1 MTHMKTG
8 LRRLKKTLYAF
19 LLSITC
25 VSYLQ
30 AQDILVAEYKFETD
44 AQGWSFQAYNATG
57 GQVPAP
63 SGAWITGV
71 NWPAHGGSAGCI
83 RHVTPTAAGS
93 WFGFSPLIDLEA
105 GAQYY
110 VKFGVTLAGANSTAA
125 TVNHR
130 AQVRFREGS
139 AGAPF
144 GLLSFTILMGSTYF
158 ATSGGVAGYVELTS
172 PVMTANVTGPYRFAV
187 GNFFGSAGWA
197 TYFDGIRI
205 YKVAPPENT
214 WQGDVSN
221 DWNNPSNWSNN
232 AVPVASD
239 LVVIPTVSSPNVYP
253 VLSGTSSSVTT
264 LTVQNGA
271 SLTIEGNAA
280 LTISDALTNNGTIT
294 VNSGA
299 ALVQTASSTASGTG
313 TYNIRRQL
321 PGSNL
326 GFRFMGSPISN
337 LPVNSISGITP
348 TGLDG
353 GQVTPMPNC
362 NPNFV
367 AAGSPYGNI
376 LELRENPATVL
387 NNCAQ
392 SLWHVKSAGNLEN
405 ARGYALRGQGGQ
417 TVTFSGTQINNGNIT
432 ISGLTRQAGT
442 INDHLTG
449 GVTRGWHL
457 LANPYPSPIVITG
470 STDLEPIGF
479 DGQIQLFNSAT
490 GTWIAPVPPST
501 PVTIAPGQ
509 AFQIRKTNVGGTSSF
524 TFTNAMR
531 VATIGATFFSENT
544 DWFDYRLTAKV
555 SGNGFTDESH
565 IFFNTNATP
574 AFDPAYDVNKLISN
588 PDVPALFTMAAME
601 RMAYNGLPLLNAPTQ
616 VDMAFYPA
624 NNGSFT
630 LNFDHLE
637 SMPSTVMV
645 YLQDKKTGVW
655 TNLRTQN
662 SYTFTSSAGDDIQ
675 RFVLHFE
682 PALSISA
689 FEAACQNNNGRIE
702 IINPSNETWTATIS
716 NGNHNQMLT
725 LAPGNHEIA
734 GLSAGVY
741 SISLSNNN
749 YLINEA
755 ITVNELAPVDA
766 VFHLIGAENK
776 VLPYQQL
783 TAMVNNP
790 IEDASYEWLLDGLF
804 IGFGSEISFAVAD
817 AGNYQLSLQA
827 SKNGCVSTSEQLIS
841 VEQTTSVMEAYATS
855 QVRAFP
861 NPANQILNFVW
872 NAVNDF
878 DQLIISDITGRRI
891 SETNLAGRLQSNQ
904 YQLDVRN
911 MNEGIYLATFL
922 SGNQQVTINFIV
934 SK

>member
-1 MTHMKTG
+1 MKTS
-8 LRRLKKTLYAF
+8 LHKLKKTLCTF
-19 LLSITC
+19 LLSMIG

-30 AQDILVAEYKFETD
+30 AQDILVAEYKFETNQ
-44 AQGWSFQAYNATG
+44 QGWNWQSYTTMG
-57 GQVPAP
+57 AP
-63 SGAWITGV
+63 TTNPTAGWITGL
-71 NWPAHGGSAGCI
+71 NWALHGGTAGCI
-83 RHVTPTAAGS
+83 RHNVSSGAGN
-93 WFGFSPLIDLEA
+93 WFAQSPEHAFQA
-105 GAQYY
+105 GEEYY
-110 VKFGVTLAGANSTAA
+110 VKFGTTLSAANTIAVNQRVQLRMGTSATHNMGTIVLPSQTIPNTAVGAANYVEYT
-125 TVNHR
+125 TPTYVVPVDGNYR
-130 AQVRFREGS
+130 IKIGVFFS
-139 AGAPF
+139 AG
-144 GLLSFTILMGSTYF
+144 SFACYL
-158 ATSGGVAGYVELTS
+158 
-172 PVMTANVTGPYRFAV
+172 
-187 GNFFGSAGWA
+187 
-197 TYFDGIRI
+197 DGIRLF
-205 YKVAPPENT
+205 KVAPPANT
-214 WQGDVSN
+214 WQGDVSS
-221 DWNNPSNWSNN
+221 DWNNPANWSNN

-239 LVVIPTVSSPNVYP
+239 QVVIPAVSSPNVYP
-253 VLSGTSSSVTT
+253 VLSGISSSVTT

-280 LTISDALTNNGTIT
+280 LTLSGDLTNNGSIT

-337 LPVNSISGITP
+337 LPVTGITGITP
-348 TGLDG
+348 TGPDG

-376 LELRENPATVL
+376 LELRENPTTVL
-387 NNCAQ
+387 SNCAQ

-417 TVTFSGTQINNGNIT
+417 TVTFTGNQINNGDVT
-432 ISGLTRQAGT
+432 ISGLTRQPGT

-479 DGQIQLFNSAT
+479 EGQIHLFNSAT

-501 PVTIAPGQ
+501 PITIAPGQ
-509 AFQIRKTNVGGTSSF
+509 AFQIRKITVGGTSSF

-531 VATIGATFFSENT
+531 VATIGASFFSENT

-565 IFFNTNATP
+565 VFFNPNATP
-574 AFDPAYDVNKLISN
+574 EFDPAYDANKLISN
-588 PDVPALFTMAAME
+588 PDVPALFTMSGIE
-601 RMAYNGLPLLNAPTQ
+601 RMTYNGLPLLNAPTQ

-624 NNGSFT
+624 NNGSFN
-630 LNFDHLE
+630 LSFDYLE
-637 SMPSTVMV
+637 SLPSTVMI

-655 TNLRTQN
+655 TNLRTQS

-682 PALSISA
+682 PALRISA

-702 IINPSNETWTATIS
+702 IINPSNENWMATIS
-716 NGNHNQMLT
+716 NGDFSQT
-725 LAPGNHEIA
+725 LAIAPGNYEIA
-734 GLSAGVY
+734 GLSAGIY

-749 YLINEA
+749 YLVSET

-766 VFHLIGAENK
+766 AFHLIGVENK
-776 VLPYQQL
+776 ILPYQQL
-783 TAMVNNP
+783 TAMVSNP
-790 IEDASYEWLLDGLF
+790 NENATYEWLLDGLF

-817 AGNYQLSLQA
+817 AGNYNLTLQA
-827 SKNGCVSTSEQLIS
+827 NANGCANTSVQNIS
-841 VEQTTSVMEAYATS
+841 VDQTTSIMEAYAS
-855 QVRAFP
+855 AQVRAFP
-861 NPANQILNFVW
+861 NPANQVLNFVW
-872 NAVNDF
+872 NASHNF

-891 SETNLAGRLQSNQ
+891 SETNLSGRMQANQ
-904 YQLDVRN
+904 YQMDVRN

-922 SGNQQVTINFIV
+922 SGQKQVTINFIV